1 LTFAFLHLEK
11 VEISFRETVYNIE
24 MRFDAVNIGVSV
36 AFNNT
41 AMDLGETGPISTPSF
56 DGLHRLVPS

>member
-11 VEISFRETVYNIE
+11 VEVPFREIVYNIE
-24 MRFDAVNIGVSV
+24 MLFDAVYIGVSV
-36 AFNNT
+36 ASKNS

-56 DGLHRLVPS
+56 DRLHLLVPS